1 MRTALSLLMLFAVA
15 VAVALLA
22 GNNRGV
28 ITIYWP
34 PHRVDLSLNLVL
46 VLLAGLFLALHL
58 ALRALTALLAVP
70 TQARRWR
77 MQQRETAVFVALL
90 DALQHLFAGRFIRAR
105 KSAELALAKEDMKEK
120 GAGTLPY
127 AGRLRSM
134 AHLLAAEGA
143 HSLLDKDA
151 RSVHFQQALL
161 ETGQR
166 DATEA
171 REGLQLRAAAWS
183 LDDRDATTALHWLDD
198 LPQGASRR
206 TAALRLRLKAARLAG
221 QTLVAIE
228 TARQLVKH
236 RAFSE
241 SAGPS
246 ILRGLVMELLMGA
259 REPGQLQRV
268 WESLDDK
275 ERSQA
280 EIATGAARRLIELGG
295 DASVSRQWLLPT
307 WEQMTANSSAI
318 DRNQK
323 LALVET
329 LALGFSSAE
338 SAPDVQ
344 WLGRI
349 ETAQLG
355 DPGDALLQYLAGITC
370 QHLQLWGK
378 ARQLLTQCL
387 PKLRGSRLE
396 SSVWMALATL
406 AEQRGDAPATT
417 QAWRNAASTLTPPN
431 AT

>member
-15 VAVALLA
+15 VAAALLA

-28 ITIYWP
+28 ISVYWP
-34 PHRVDLSLNLVL
+34 PHRIDLSLNLVL

-90 DALQHLFAGRFIRAR
+90 DALLHMFAGRFIRAR
-105 KSAELALAKEDMKEK
+105 KSAELALAQEDMKEK
-120 GAGTLPY
+120 GAGSLPY
-127 AGRLRSM
+127 SGRLRSM

-151 RSVHFQQALL
+151 RSAHFQQALQV
-161 ETGQR
+161 TGQR
-166 DATEA
+166 DAAEA
-171 REGLQLRAAAWS
+171 REGLQLRAAAWA
-183 LDDRDATTALHWLDD
+183 LDDRDAATALRWLDD
-198 LPQGASRR
+198 MPQGASRR
-206 TAALRLRLKAARLAG
+206 AAALRLRLKAARLAG
-221 QTLVAIE
+221 QTVVALE

-241 SAGPS
+241 AAGPS
-246 ILRGLVMELLMGA
+246 ILRGLVMELLIGA

-268 WESLDDK
+268 WESLDGK
-275 ERSQA
+275 ERNQA
-280 EIATGAARRLIELGG
+280 EIATFAARRLVELGG
-295 DASVSRQWLLPT
+295 DAPLSRQWLLPI
-307 WEQMTANSSAI
+307 WEQMIANPSTI
-318 DRNQK
+318 DHIQK

-329 LALGFSSAE
+329 VALGFASTE
-338 SAPDVQ
+338 SAPDAQ

-349 ETAQLG
+349 ESAQLR

-378 ARQLLTQCL
+378 AQQLLTQSL
-387 PKLRGSRLE
+387 PKLSGSRLE
-396 SSVWMALATL
+396 SSVWMALASL
-406 AEQRGDAPATT
+406 AEQRGDASATT
-417 QAWRNAASTLTPPN
+417 QAWRNAASTLIPPN
-431 AT
+431 AA